1 MNRVKMK
8 KTFTRHSLVLALGML
23 LFAPACT
30 DLGETV
36 DSQVQPSDFFQND
49 QQFISAMGD
58 AYSNLGSVGGSGS
71 PGQLNEVTTDELIV
85 PTRGQDWSDG
95 GFWVRLHTHAWLP
108 NEGTFEGFWN
118 GYFGGVN
125 NANRLIFQFESAL
138 DEGTANADLV
148 VPFVSELKAL
158 RAFYYFWLLDAFG
171 NVPIVTSF
179 IDAEEQPSQPSSNFA
194 EGRRMVF
201 EFVERELLD
210 NLPNLS
216 SDARGTYG
224 RMNAYVAQM
233 TLAKLYMNAE
243 VYTGVPRWNDALTHL
258 NGIINSGVYSLAV
271 DYHSNFAV
279 QNDGSPENIF
289 VVPYDKVFRGGL
301 NIHQMT
307 LHYGSQN
314 TYNFQNQ
321 PWNGWSATQKIYES
335 VINPDQNPGPQG
347 EVWGVM
353 PTSDDAGVERVMG
366 TMDDRLGNFLV
377 GPQYTA
383 GGDRVL
389 DSGVFSDFDKNGEP
403 LSFVPMITEFDD
415 DEFRGLTCRQ
425 CGARIGKYE
434 FENGIGSSG
443 SNDFVIF
450 RYADVLLLKA
460 EALWR
465 QNSASAEALALV
477 NQVRMRSGVDPFD
490 NLTADR
496 LLAERGRELFFEQT
510 RRQDQIRFAGA
521 EGGETRYNDPWR
533 YKGLS
538 DAFRN
543 VAPIP
548 ENQLQANPN
557 LVQNPGY

>member
-1 MNRVKMK
+1 MK
-8 KTFTRHSLVLALGML
+8 KTFILLRSLVLALGLML
-23 LFAPACT
+23 FVAACT
-30 DLGETV
+30 DLAETV
-36 DSQVQPSDFFQND
+36 DNQVQPSDFFQND

-58 AYSNLGSVGGSGS
+58 AYNNLGAVGGSGP

-95 GFWVRLHTHAWLP
+95 GFWVRLHTHTWLA
-108 NEGTFEGFWN
+108 NEGTFDGFWN

-138 DEGTANADLV
+138 DAGTANPDLV
-148 VPFVSELKAL
+148 VPFVSELKSL

-171 NVPIVTSF
+171 NVPLVTSF
-179 IDAEEQPSQPSSNFA
+179 IDADEQPSQPSSDFT

-201 EFVERELLD
+201 DFVEKELLD
-210 NLPNLS
+210 NLSNLS

-224 RMNAYVAQM
+224 RINTYVAHM

-243 VYTGVPRWNDALTHL
+243 VYTGTPRWNDAITYLD
-258 NGIINSGVYSLAV
+258 GIINSGVYSLAG
-271 DYHSNFAV
+271 DYRSNFLI

-289 VVPYDKVFRGGL
+289 VVPYDKVFRSGFNL
-301 NIHQMT
+301 HQMT

-314 TYNFQNQ
+314 SYNFQNQ
-321 PWNGWSATQKIYES
+321 PWNGWSATQKLYES
-335 VINPDQNPGPQG
+335 VIDPAQNPGPQG
-347 EVWGVM
+347 DVWGVM

-366 TMDDRLGNFLV
+366 TMDDRLSNFLV
-377 GPQYTA
+377 GPQYTS
-383 GGDRVL
+383 GGDRVT

-403 LSFVPMITEFDD
+403 LSFVPTITEFDD
-415 DEFRGLTCRQ
+415 DEFRSLTCRQ

-434 FENGIGSSG
+434 FEPGIGSEM

-450 RYADVLLLKA
+450 RYSDVLLLKA

-465 QNSASAEALALV
+465 QNPASTEALALV
-477 NQVRMRSGVDPFD
+477 NQIRVRSGVDPFD

-510 RRQDQIRFAGA
+510 RRQDLIRFAGID
-521 EGGETRYNDPWR
+521 GGETRFNDPWK
-533 YKGLS
+533 YKQLS
-538 DAFRN
+538 GAFRN

>member
-1 MNRVKMK
+1 MNKVNMKSILTFRV
-8 KTFTRHSLVLALGML
+8 LVVCLGML
-23 LFAPACT
+23 FFVSACT
-30 DLGETV
+30 DLSEPV
-36 DSQVQPSDFFQND
+36 DDQVQPSDFFQND

-58 AYSNLGSVGGSGS
+58 AYGNLGSVGGSGP

-95 GFWVRLHTHAWLP
+95 GFWVRLHTHAWGAD
-108 NEGTFEGFWN
+108 EGTFDGFWN

-138 DEGTANADLV
+138 AEGTANEQLV
-148 VPFVSELKAL
+148 VPFISELKAL

-171 NVPIVTSF
+171 NVPIVDSF
-179 IDAEEQPSQPSSNFA
+179 VDAPEQPSQPSSDFA
-194 EGRRMVF
+194 QGRQMVF
-201 EFVERELLD
+201 DFVEKELRD
-210 NLPNLS
+210 NLSNLS
-216 SDARGTYG
+216 ADVRGTYG
-224 RMNAYVAQM
+224 RMNTYVAHM

-243 VYTGVPRWNDALTHL
+243 VYTGTPRWSDAMTYLD
-258 NGIINSGVYSLAV
+258 GIINSGAYSLAP
-271 DYHSNFAV
+271 DYHANFTI

-289 VVPYDKVFRGGL
+289 VVPYDKVFRGGFNL
-301 NIHQMT
+301 HQMT

-321 PWNGWSATQKIYES
+321 PWNGWSATQRLYES
-335 VINPDQNPGPQG
+335 VINPELNPGPQG
-347 EVWGVM
+347 EVYGVN

-366 TMDDRLGNFLV
+366 TLDDRLGNFIV

-383 GGDRVL
+383 GGDRVM
-389 DSGVFSDFDKNGEP
+389 DSGVFSDYDKNGPP
-403 LSFVPMITEFDD
+403 LSFVPTITELDD

-434 FENGIGSSG
+434 FESGIGSEM

-450 RYADVLLLKA
+450 RYSDVLLLKA
-460 EALWR
+460 EILWR
-465 QNSASAEALALV
+465 QNAASAEALALV
-477 NQVRMRSGVDPFD
+477 NQVRTRSGVDPFD
-490 NLTADR
+490 NLTVDR

-510 RRQDQIRFAGA
+510 RRQDLIRFAGIA
-521 EGGETRYNDPWR
+521 GGETRFNDPWK
-533 YKGLS
+533 YKEIS
-538 DAFRN
+538 ASWRN

>member
-1 MNRVKMK
+1 MK
-8 KTFTRHSLVLALGML
+8 KTLTLRSLVLAVGML
-23 LFAPACT
+23 LFASACT
-30 DLGETV
+30 DLAETV
-36 DSQVQPSDFFQND
+36 DNQVQPSEFFQND

-58 AYSNLGSVGGSGS
+58 AYSNLGSVGGSGP
-71 PGQLNEVTTDELIV
+71 PGQFNEVTTDELIV

-125 NANRLIFQFESAL
+125 NSNRLIFQFESAL
-138 DEGTANADLV
+138 DDGTANADLV

-171 NVPIVTSF
+171 NVPLVTSF
-179 IDAEEQPSQPSSNFA
+179 VDADEQPSQPSSNFA

-201 EFVERELLD
+201 EFVEKELLD

-216 SDARGTYG
+216 SDARATYG
-224 RMNAYVAQM
+224 RMNAFVAHM

-243 VYTGVPRWNDALTHL
+243 AYTGVHRWNDAITYL
-258 NGIINSGVYSLAV
+258 NGIINSGVYSLAA
-271 DYHSNFAV
+271 DYRSNFLV

-289 VVPYDKVFRGGL
+289 VVPYDKVFRGGFNL
-301 NIHQMT
+301 HQMT

-321 PWNGWSATQKIYES
+321 PWNGWSATQKLYES
-335 VINPDQNPGPQG
+335 VIDPVQNPGPQG
-347 EVWGVM
+347 EVYGVN
-353 PTSDDAGVERVMG
+353 PTSDDAGVERVTG
-366 TMDDRLGNFLV
+366 TLDDRLGNFLV

-383 GGDRVL
+383 AGDRVL

-403 LSFVPMITEFDD
+403 LSFVPTITEFDN

-434 FENGIGSSG
+434 FEPGIGSEM

-450 RYADVLLLKA
+450 RYSDVLLLKA

-465 QNSASAEALALV
+465 QNPASAEALALV

-510 RRQDQIRFAGA
+510 RRQDLIRFAGA

-533 YKGLS
+533 YKELS
-538 DAFRN
+538 GAFRN